1 MKSTSNGILNNI
13 ILSLLLF
20 AMLLQIGC
28 AYFLTGKYGGEK
40 IQGIEI
46 KGKISSLEGKGLWA
60 AKYEEECY
68 RSNIDKICE
77 NLEIALFQ
85 KNEEEDIF
93 LAKTEFDSEGTF
105 YMTIPELQMQLWY
118 EQMEPY
124 YHYKEYYVAP
134 ADFYLVVNELEKNS
148 YVNPRKI
155 NFTINWYER
164 KDSTKSLRI
173 SSNAHAS
180 LYPPSDSLYA
190 LGIKIEL
197 YLELSMAGNS
207 LFTDTRNK
215 MIIEEIKK
223 IEYSL
228 KFLDADYTWTLL
240 DSISKYTYSSSFP
253 KELKDKISNIWVK
266 LGSSGLKINDELWAY
281 KTALNIN
288 SENKIARNKLAKARK
303 LIEGKIV
310 EAALK
315 YKAVNYE
322 ATRREYDLKYRTL
335 SKDIQRKTE
344 ELQKYNEK
352 ALLPI
357 VKEFSTLLETYSDIF
372 GDVALRD
379 LAIKYNFL
387 DLLR

>member
-1 MKSTSNGILNNI
+1 MKSTSNGISNNI

-28 AYFLTGKYGGEK
+28 AYFLTGKYGAEK

-46 KGKISSLEGKGLWA
+46 KGKISRLEGKELFLLDELN
-60 AKYEEECY
+60 YEKECY

-93 LAKTEFDSEGTF
+93 LAETKFDSEGNF
-105 YMTIPELQMQLWY
+105 YMAIPELQMQLWY

-124 YHYKEYYVAP
+124 YHYKQYHVAP
-134 ADFYLVVNELEKNS
+134 ADFYLVVNRLGKNL

-155 NFTINWYER
+155 NFTIKY
-164 KDSTKSLRI
+164 TKTLRI
-173 SSNAHAS
+173 SSLDANAS
-180 LYPPSDSLYA
+180 LYRHFDSLYA
-190 LGIKIEL
+190 LEIKIEF
-197 YLELSMAGNS
+197 YLTLSDTGNS
-207 LFTDTRNK
+207 LFLDTRNK
-215 MIIEEIKK
+215 MIIGSIKK
-223 IEYSL
+223 IEHYL
-228 KFLDADYTWTLL
+228 KTLDTDSAWRLL
-240 DSISKYTYSSSFP
+240 DSISGYTYFSSFP

-266 LGSSGLKINDELWAY
+266 LGSSGLKINNELWAY

-315 YKAVNYE
+315 YKAANYE

-352 ALLPI
+352 TLLPT

-372 GDVALRD
+372 GAVALRD